1 MQSQEKGI
9 LMIDSEMDGF
19 VAEAIK
25 AANESKLKKEQEAK
39 QNKSVKT
46 ENPVFKRITDG
57 KGFKENDAKML
68 AIMYVDLASNDVK
81 EDKSMGYYETI
92 ILLTIVSMG
101 VMATVVGTSK
111 NFKTRAQR
119 GLIIS
124 FIIIILCAA
133 S

>member
-1 MQSQEKGI
+1 MSKSIFI
-9 LMIDSEMDGF
+9 LRK
-19 VAEAIK
+19 IK
-25 AANESKLKKEQEAK
+25 
-39 QNKSVKT
+39 T
-46 ENPVFKRITDG
+46 I
-57 KGFKENDAKML
+57 
-68 AIMYVDLASNDVK
+68 K

-133 S
+133 SELFVVILNERNLKMFARHFEIS